1 MNMTTNTQP
10 TPDQCLAPECQACG
24 CQRAAADKVIQ
35 DLRALNTALM
45 NECFHYRQ
53 KLRDLSDAA
62 TAALTVTKP

>member
-1 MNMTTNTQP
+1 MTDASLTSE
-10 TPDQCLAPECQACG
+10 QCLAPECRACG

-62 TAALTVTKP
+62 TAALRVTKS

>member
-1 MNMTTNTQP
+1 MNAP
-10 TPDQCLAPECQACG
+10 LSPDLRLSMECQACG

-62 TAALTVTKP
+62 TAALTVTKS